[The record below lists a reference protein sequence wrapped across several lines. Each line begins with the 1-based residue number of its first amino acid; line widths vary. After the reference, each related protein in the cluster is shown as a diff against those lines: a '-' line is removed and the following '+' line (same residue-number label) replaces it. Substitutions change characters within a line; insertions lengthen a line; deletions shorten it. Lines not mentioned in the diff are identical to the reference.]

1 MRYDQTFVEE
11 EIHIAATQF
20 GALAS
25 DENFIDN
32 DPDILADESVE
43 DKNAVARLDAARR
56 SCLLLSDD
64 SKLSLHDLRP
74 FFEGLKVGGFPDVV
88 AFRKPFSFSATP

>member
-1 MRYDQTFVEE
+1 MRDHKTAI
-11 EIHIAATQF
+11 EIKIHVAGSQF

-64 SKLSLHDLRP
+64 SKLSLHDLMP
-74 FFEGLKVGGFPDVV
+74 F
-88 AFRKPFSFSATP
+88 